1 MHNAFGHQNT
11 TCNIFL
17 NSSKLQQYALLEQK
31 LRSSAVSCLNFACL
45 MKFLADFFKK
55 KNVTILS
62 YISSKIH
69 FLKPF
74 YCVTIDIWAVPLMIS
89 SRLDF
94 ESEHI
99 IIKCENI
106 ILQNFLLISIH
117 TTHI

>member
-1 MHNAFGHQNT
+1 MYNAFDHENT
-11 TCNIFL
+11 TCNNFL
-17 NSSKLQQYALLEQK
+17 NSSKLQQFALLEQK

-45 MKFLADFFKK
+45 MKFLADFFL
-55 KNVTILS
+55 KNITILS

-94 ESEHI
+94 ESEEHI

-106 ILQNFLLISIH
+106 IIKNF
-117 TTHI
+117 

>member
-1 MHNAFGHQNT
+1 MYNAFDSENT
-11 TCNIFL
+11 TCNNFS
-17 NSSKLQQYALLEQK
+17 NSSKLQQFALFEQNI
-31 LRSSAVSCLNFACL
+31 RSSAVSCLNFACL
-45 MKFLADFFKK
+45 MKFLADLAE
-55 KNVTILS
+55 KNITILS

-106 ILQNFLLISIH
+106 IIKNF
-117 TTHI
+117 